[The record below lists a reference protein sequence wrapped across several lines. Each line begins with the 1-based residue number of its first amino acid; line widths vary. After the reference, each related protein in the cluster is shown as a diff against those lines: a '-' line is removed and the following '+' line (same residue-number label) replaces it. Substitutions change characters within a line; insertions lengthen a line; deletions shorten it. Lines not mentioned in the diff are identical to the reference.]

1 MPGLVTSLENKLERS
16 LSAPG
21 GSHIWLPHFSSWGRL
36 RDNPGVDQYN
46 LHDRDDQ
53 NGVGR
58 VSDSRSRSIATADRT
73 GKQKFGPN
81 SKDIDKKRDYDEG
94 WGGQAQKSLPSWA
107 SRTARPESY
116 FDHKNWKLDRYDL
129 AKRPDFSLTTRD
141 QSRQMDFNLS
151 TAERFGGQRQFGKD
165 YTRTGSGLN
174 SLYSNVH
181 LWKPPGGTAGSGR
194 PRRPERWKR

>member
-1 MPGLVTSLENKLERS
+1 MPPLVVGFENKLERA

-21 GSHIWLPHFSSWGRL
+21 GSHIWWPSPSNWGRS
-36 RDNPGVDQYN
+36 RDNADVDHYE
-46 LHDRDDQ
+46 LHDRDDR
-53 NGVGR
+53 NA
-58 VSDSRSRSIATADRT
+58 VSRCADSRRRSLATADRT

-81 SKDIDKKRDYDEG
+81 AHDIAKRRDYDEG
-94 WGGQAQKSLPSWA
+94 WSGQVQKSLPSWA

-116 FDHKNWKLDRYDL
+116 YDHMNWKLDRYDL

-151 TAERFGGQRQFGKD
+151 KAERFTGQKLFGKD

-174 SLYSNVH
+174 SRYSDVH
-181 LWKPPGGTAGSGR
+181 TWKAPGTAGSGR
-194 PRRPERWKR
+194 PRRPERWR